1 MMIKM
6 KRFLSVLLSTL
17 MLISLT
23 SCVSESQVNEYLS
36 QIEDLNHE
44 VSRLQTDKTN
54 LSEKV
59 DDLNEVIVSLKN
71 TNSDLQDEVSSL
83 EDKLNANTYSDPAYS
98 QSSNQSSN
106 QLSTSQTVY
115 VTNTG
120 SKYHKSGCQYLRQS
134 CIAISLSNATSQGYT
149 PCSKCY

>member
-1 MMIKM
+1 
-6 KRFLSVLLSTL
+6 

-23 SCVSESQVNEYLS
+23 SCVFESQVNEYLS

-59 DDLNEVIVSLKN
+59 NDLNDVIVSLKN

-83 EDKLNANTYSDPAYS
+83 KNKLNANTHSAPAYS
-98 QSSNQSSN
+98 QSSNQSYN
-106 QLSTSQTVY
+106 QSSTSQTVY

-120 SKYHKSGCQYLRQS
+120 SKYHKYGCQYLRKS
-134 CIAISLSNATSQGYT
+134 CIARDLATAQSQGYT